1 MCGPP
6 VCIRVYP
13 RSPADSYA
21 RPTLRRWIY
30 AAGESS
36 YPQIVMVFPTVDNH
50 VDNAA
55 GPARTA
61 WAPGPPGPRYF
72 HCVDTPNPPAMKAKP
87 MTMFQLPMAE
97 IGQAALDT

>member
-6 VCIRVYP
+6 VLMPVYP
-13 RSPADSYA
+13 CPPADSYICTA
-21 RPTLRRWIY
+21 LLRRICS
-30 AAGESS
+30 ASESS

-50 VDNAA
+50 VDNAG
-55 GPARTA
+55 GPR
-61 WAPGPPGPRYF
+61 GQRYF
-72 HCVDTPNPPAMKAKP
+72 HCVETPNPPAMNAKP